1 MKKAGTAVVILNDQ
15 YEVLILLR
23 TKEARWAPLR
33 WGYPGG
39 KVEPG
44 ETPQAAAVRETKE
57 ETELEVDKL
66 TPFEAN
72 IGGLENFENQA
83 VWSYHTRYFRGNV
96 KIDYE
101 HDDWQWVA
109 RADIEKYNLAPGV
122 LEMFDWVLNNE

>member
-15 YEVLILLR
+15 DEVLILLR

-72 IGGLENFENQA
+72 IGGLENFENKNFPVMDFSDQDGI
-83 VWSYHTRYFRGNV
+83 SLTFNGPDFRKSQNFCV
-96 KIDYE
+96 K
-101 HDDWQWVA
+101 H
-109 RADIEKYNLAPGV
+109 
-122 LEMFDWVLNNE
+122 M